1 VLVLDA
7 SAAVQYALAADGF
20 GLLGR
25 QVLVAP
31 ALLWSEVSSVLHELS
46 WRRSLSPELAQEALG
61 RFLAAPL
68 TARRPARLAAEAWHI
83 ADRLGWAK
91 TSDAEYVALARLLG
105 CRLLTLDARLHRTA
119 SRLIDV
125 VGPSDL

>member
-1 VLVLDA
+1 MLVLDA

-61 RFLAAPL
+61 RFL
-68 TARRPARLAAEAWHI
+68 
-83 ADRLGWAK
+83 
-91 TSDAEYVALARLLG
+91 G
-105 CRLLTLDARLHRTA
+105 CRLLTLDTRLRRTA
-119 SRLIDV
+119 SRVIDV